1 MMPDIS
7 SQDDFLT
14 VSELAQQWRVS
25 EGHLYNL
32 IKRQELRAVT
42 IGGRYIVQQ
51 SEAQFFIERNATF
64 ARAQAA

>member
-14 VSELAQQWRVS
+14 VSELSRQWRVS

-32 IKRQELRAVT
+32 IKRDELRAVR
-42 IGGRYIVQQ
+42 IGERLVVKR
-51 SEAQFFIERNATF
+51 ADARLFIESHAT
-64 ARAQAA
+64 AQAA